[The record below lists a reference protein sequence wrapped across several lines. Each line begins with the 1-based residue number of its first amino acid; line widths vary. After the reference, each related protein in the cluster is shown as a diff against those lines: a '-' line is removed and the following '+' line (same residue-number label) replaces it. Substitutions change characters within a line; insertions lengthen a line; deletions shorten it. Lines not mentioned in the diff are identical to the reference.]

1 MADLQDKFEN
11 LEEAVTKWRLF
22 KDKNSDA
29 FLYEYVDILREH
41 VLNGIVTSV
50 DRDDL
55 SHRLRK
61 EIANAVAKCTN
72 QILCAVEET
81 LFARL
86 YECVETANEELD
98 KIKAELKERASQ
110 PDAPFVPSKIDIT
123 DLTVVDL
130 KTGKILSKDEK
141 DSIL

>member
-11 LEEAVTKWRLF
+11 LEETVAKWRLF
-22 KDKNSDA
+22 KDKNFDA
-29 FLYEYVDILREH
+29 FRYEYVDILREH
-41 VLNGIVTSV
+41 VLNGIVTSS
-50 DRDDL
+50 DL
-55 SHRLRK
+55 HEWSYHLRN

-72 QILCAVEET
+72 QILYDVEET
-81 LFARL
+81 LFARM
-86 YECVETANEELD
+86 YDCVEIVDDELE

-110 PDAPFVPSKIDIT
+110 PDAPFVPSKVDIT
-123 DLTVVDL
+123 DFTVVDL